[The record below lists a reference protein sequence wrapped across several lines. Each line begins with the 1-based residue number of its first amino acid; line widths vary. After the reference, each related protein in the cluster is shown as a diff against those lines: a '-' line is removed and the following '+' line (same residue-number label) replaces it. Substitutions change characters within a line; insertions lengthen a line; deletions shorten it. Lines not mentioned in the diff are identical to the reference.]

1 MTWIKNIVLIFIFFL
16 LLNGLVKS
24 FFSYHEKYQFY
35 LNFKNEYQ
43 KLKKRNIELK
53 TDLLR
58 KNDPAEIEKKARENL
73 NLGKK
78 DETVVILS
86 YPTPTPT
93 IITPSPQPN
102 WKQWVDLYLH

>member
-1 MTWIKNIVLIFIFFL
+1 MIKKIILISVIFIL
-16 LLNGLVKS
+16 INSVIKS
-24 FFSYHEKYQFY
+24 LSSFREKYKFY
-35 LNFKNEYQ
+35 LNFKNEYE

-58 KNDPAEIEKKARENL
+58 KSDPAEIEKKAREKL

-93 IITPSPQPN
+93 IITPTPKPN
-102 WKQWVDLYLH
+102 WQQWVDLYFH

>member
-1 MTWIKNIVLIFIFFL
+1 MNRIKKIFVVFIFFL
-16 LLNGLVKS
+16 LLNGLIKS
-24 FFSYHEKYQFY
+24 FSSFREKYQFY
-35 LNFKNEYQ
+35 LNFKNEYE

-58 KNDPAEIEKKARENL
+58 KNDLAEIEKKAREKL

-93 IITPSPQPN
+93 IITSTPKPN
-102 WKQWVDLYLH
+102 WKQWLGVYLH